1 MRASFARAVEA
12 RTRRRARVPS
22 TSCPLDTRRATP
34 TRAVERR
41 TVAVDDDVPAPPS
54 CKRCKDTGARECR
67 DCKGR
72 GYLPPGG
79 YHSKNVVDAKT
90 AVGSR
95 WTAHRRT
102 RGWRHFECVAFS
114 PKAKT
119 ATLRATCD
127 TSVTVDVPIAFLK
140 DRMEWSAGWKQR
152 EDLDWIGDFDKP
164 GGAVARPKGGAS
176 CSKCRGLGTVPCDA
190 EGCEFGVVRIEKQR
204 AVIEKTEKIFKRQ
217 LESLRDV
224 EGDAAKERRTVLKKQ
239 LKTKSQMKKE
249 RAKAE
254 SERKKNEKTSSSDVG
269 GWSDFRNSQRD
280 EILEAWL
287 AGATDRRDEPDNQ
300 Q

>member
-12 RTRRRARVPS
+12 RAHERRVSAPAR
-22 TSCPLDTRRATP
+22 RRATP
-34 TRAVERR
+34 TRAVDRR
-41 TVAVDDDVPAPPS
+41 TVAADDVPAPPS

-152 EDLDWIGDFDKP
+152 EDLDWIGDFDQP

-224 EGDAAKERRTVLKKQ
+224 EGDAAKERRTMLKKQ

-287 AGATDRRDEPDNQ
+287 AGASERDEPDNQ